1 MVRSPEMVA
10 LDLRSMIACH
20 NVARERILALL
31 EKYGAEIVNESCRAL
46 MPINKLTHDLRQI
59 GVPIIWVLHANSQG
73 GGRSDWELFFN
84 YVVADQVRERTLQ
97 SLAPGR
103 QKVWSG
109 LTIDP
114 ADTTVIKKRYSA
126 LIPGSSSLERLLRSL
141 DIDTHSHRRDQD
153 EHMLRSD
160 RPRRHDARFQSGD
173 GIGLLCGFVRRRA
186 SLGVGEHHS
195 AVRGCHDRRRSFGA
209 PPPPDQSI
217 TLSSHAR
224 GSQTA
229 RSTG

>member
-1 MVRSPEMVA
+1 
-10 LDLRSMIACH
+10 
-20 NVARERILALL
+20 
-31 EKYGAEIVNESCRAL
+31 

-114 ADTTVIKKRYSA
+114 ADTTVFKKRYSA
-126 LIPGSSSLERLLRSL
+126 LIPGSSSLERLLRS
-141 DIDTHSHRRDQD
+141 
-153 EHMLRSD
+153 D
-160 RPRRHDARFQSGD
+160 RPRRHDARFQSGV